1 MGSRVKKGIEVG
13 KRGDRGERQRET
25 EVFSRNTWREGGEGK
40 GGQREKRG
48 RESERERTTNP
59 FYSKPDLPGCC

>member
-25 EVFSRNTWREGGEGK
+25 EVFSRNTWREGGERK
-40 GGQREKRG
+40 GVESQRG
-48 RESERERTTNP
+48 RGQPIP
-59 FYSKPDLPGCC
+59 FIASQAYLAVAR